1 MNTISQRLGFAN
13 EPPIYFTVYLK
24 KPSQSSP
31 SSPHFRVIG
40 AYADIRDAVQAMVTA
55 YRLKPSS
62 QFGLESSR
70 NKPLHWV
77 HKSKYL
83 T

>member
-1 MNTISQRLGFAN
+1 VNQIDQ
-13 EPPIYFTVYLK
+13 PPIFYTVYLK
-24 KPSQSSP
+24 KQSP
-31 SSPHFRVIG
+31 SSPHFTVVG

-55 YRLKPSS
+55 YRLKHSS
-62 QFGLESSR
+62 QFGLESSV

-77 HKSKYL
+77 HRSKYL

>member
-1 MNTISQRLGFAN
+1 MGTIDR
-13 EPPIYFTVYLK
+13 PYFYTVYSK
-24 KPSQSSP
+24 KPSP
-31 SSPHFRVIG
+31 SSPAFKAIG
-40 AYADIRDAVQAMVTA
+40 AYSDIRDAMQAIVTA
-55 YRLKPSS
+55 YRLNPSLTYC
-62 QFGLESSR
+62 LESSV

>member
-1 MNTISQRLGFAN
+1 MNTI
-13 EPPIYFTVYLK
+13 EPPIFYTVYLK
-24 KPSQSSP
+24 KPSQL
-31 SSPHFRVIG
+31 SPHFTVIG

-77 HKSKYL
+77 HRSKYL